1 MILGQELRRFDPVE
15 RLENLGLRIRRD
27 AIDRAYL
34 DRRHL
39 AEVRQSDSTLQ
50 GHSFLL
56 FNFFRVLLRVCADAF
71 DESGGI
77 GIGPVG

>member
-1 MILGQELRRFDPVE
+1 LGQGSYCGLFGFHDLGLRTAPVDPVE

-39 AEVRQSDSTLQ
+39 AEVRAKRNSTLQ
-50 GHSFLL
+50 GIA
-56 FNFFRVLLRVCADAF
+56 FFFSISSVF
-71 DESGGI
+71 Y
-77 GIGPVG
+77 